1 MGWLSA
7 LAARIRQ
14 GPMLGGDAVLQRVS
28 ETTAATDP
36 FVFTFDELDGLDV
49 LAFRVDEPIPHYL
62 YVTFGL
68 SRVQSSVPVAG
79 TQTELTMR
87 VRADSPVPYA
97 WPAERLAGMVAH
109 VRGTGSDIAPGHHMF
124 TADGGFT
131 FVVDPVLTL
140 VDAPTGIIRFT
151 YAVGVTAR
159 ELDAALSWDPSK
171 FTGVLG
177 DYVPLG
183 LTDPARGDILDIDQ
197 ARARVEAGMRN
208 EGSSISAMQAK
219 HLVIDPRGSI
229 KIDHR
234 SAQALLRAA
243 RFRLRYGRTFA
254 LVNEDAAL
262 LLLDAPLSLSP
273 AHAEIPATPA
283 FAAELI
289 AVLDVE
295 PSTYRFRSVPITFD
309 VVETTT

>member
-7 LAARIRQ
+7 FAARVRQ
-14 GPMLGGDAVLQRVS
+14 GPPLGGDAVLKRVA
-28 ETTAATDP
+28 EAAAAVDP
-36 FVFTFDELDGLDV
+36 FVFTFDDLDGLDV
-49 LAFRVDEPIPHYL
+49 LAFRVDEPFPHYL

-68 SRVQSSVPVAG
+68 SRVRSSVPVAG

-87 VRADSPVPYA
+87 VAADSPVPYA
-97 WPAERLAGMVAH
+97 WPAERLAGMVAQ
-109 VRGTGSDIAPGHHMF
+109 VRRTGSEIAPGHHMV

-140 VDAPTGIIRFT
+140 ADAPTGIIRFT

-159 ELDAALSWDPSK
+159 ELDAALSWDPAK

-183 LTDPARGDILDIDQ
+183 LTDPARGDIMDIDE
-197 ARARVEAGMRN
+197 ARARVEAGMAD
-208 EGSSISAMQAK
+208 EGSSISAMQAT
-219 HLVIDPRGSI
+219 HLVIDPCGHI
-229 KIDHR
+229 EIDQR

-243 RFRLRYGRTFA
+243 RFRLRFGRTFA
-254 LVNEDAAL
+254 LVNRDAAL
-262 LLLDAPLSLSP
+262 LLIDAPFNLSP

-295 PSTYRFRSVPITFD
+295 PATYRLRSVPIEIE
-309 VVETTT
+309 VVETP